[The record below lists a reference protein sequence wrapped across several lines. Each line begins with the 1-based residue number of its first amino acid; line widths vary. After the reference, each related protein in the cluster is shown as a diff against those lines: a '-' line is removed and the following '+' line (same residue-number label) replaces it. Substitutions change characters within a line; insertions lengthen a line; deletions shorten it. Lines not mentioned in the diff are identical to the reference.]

1 MKFLD
6 LNYDIKFIISKHL
19 QGDCKI
25 RTMFSSEHHDLQKIL
40 FGEIVFDDDF
50 RKILKLK
57 NDVKEDDDFQ
67 NAKIYPIYT
76 DINHVVYKDINHVV
90 YIGST
95 CETLKKCMSRFRIKS
110 KSRANWSYDVF

>member
-50 RKILKLK
+50 RKILKLQ
-57 NDVKEDDDFQ
+57 NDVKENDDFK
-67 NAKIYPIYT
+67 NAKAYKIYEDLNNTRDVI
-76 DINHVVYKDINHVV
+76 

-95 CETLKKCMSRFRIKS
+95 CDTLSKCISKFKINP
-110 KSRANWSYDVF
+110 KSRVNWSYDKF

>member
-1 MKFLD
+1 VIL
-6 LNYDIKFIISKHL
+6 KFIQCSHQNI
-19 QGDCKI
+19 KI
-25 RTMFSSEHHDLQKIL
+25 FKKIL
-40 FGEIVFDDDF
+40 FGEIELDGDF

-95 CETLKKCMSRFRIKS
+95 CETFKKCMSRFRIKS